1 MGMNKNSIFAWASFI
16 LFLIGSALILLGVF
30 KYPEYL
36 VELTLAGLGFITI
49 GWAFNALKGES
60 LTNLFS
66 CHFFWINPLIKLTA
80 G

>member
-16 LFLIGSALILLGVF
+16 LFLLGSPLILLGVF

-49 GWAFNALKGES
+49 GWAFNALKGRV
-60 LTNLFS
+60 
-66 CHFFWINPLIKLTA
+66 
-80 G
+80 

>member
-1 MGMNKNSIFAWASFI
+1 MDWLERKIVWKSKYLIMGMNKNSIFAWASFI

-49 GWAFNALKGES
+49 GWAFNALKGR
-60 LTNLFS
+60 
-66 CHFFWINPLIKLTA
+66 A
-80 G
+80 

>member
-1 MGMNKNSIFAWASFI
+1 MVWLERKIIWKSIDLIMGLNKNSIFAWASFI

-49 GWAFNALKGES
+49 GWAFNALKGRV
-60 LTNLFS
+60 
-66 CHFFWINPLIKLTA
+66 
-80 G
+80 

>member
-16 LFLIGSALILLGVF
+16 LFVIGFSLVLLGVF

-49 GWAFNALKGES
+49 GWAFNALKGR
-60 LTNLFS
+60 
-66 CHFFWINPLIKLTA
+66 I
-80 G
+80 

>member
-1 MGMNKNSIFAWASFI
+1 MVWLERKIIWKSNDLIMGMNKNSIFAWASFI

-49 GWAFNALKGES
+49 GWAFNALKGRV
-60 LTNLFS
+60 
-66 CHFFWINPLIKLTA
+66 
-80 G
+80 

>member
-1 MGMNKNSIFAWASFI
+1 MDWLERKIVWKSKYLIMGMNKNSIFAWASFI

-49 GWAFNALKGES
+49 GWAFNALKGR
-60 LTNLFS
+60 
-66 CHFFWINPLIKLTA
+66 I
-80 G
+80 

>member
-1 MGMNKNSIFAWASFI
+1 MDWLERKIVWKSKYLIMGMNKNSIFAWASFI

-49 GWAFNALKGES
+49 GWAFNALTGR
-60 LTNLFS
+60 L
-66 CHFFWINPLIKLTA
+66 
-80 G
+80 

>member
-1 MGMNKNSIFAWASFI
+1 MVWLERKIIWKGNDLIMGMNKNSIFAWASFI

-49 GWAFNALKGES
+49 GWAFNALKGRV
-60 LTNLFS
+60 
-66 CHFFWINPLIKLTA
+66 
-80 G
+80 

>member
-1 MGMNKNSIFAWASFI
+1 MVWLERKIIWKSNYLIMGMNKNSIFAWASFI

-49 GWAFNALKGES
+49 GWAFNALKGRV
-60 LTNLFS
+60 
-66 CHFFWINPLIKLTA
+66 
-80 G
+80 

>member
-1 MGMNKNSIFAWASFI
+1 MVWLARKIIWKSNDLIMGMNKNSIFAWASFI

-49 GWAFNALKGES
+49 GWAFNALKGRV
-60 LTNLFS
+60 
-66 CHFFWINPLIKLTA
+66 
-80 G
+80 

>member
-1 MGMNKNSIFAWASFI
+1 MVWLERKIVWKSKYLIIGMNKNSIFAWASFI

-49 GWAFNALKGES
+49 GWAFNALKGRV
-60 LTNLFS
+60 
-66 CHFFWINPLIKLTA
+66 
-80 G
+80 